1 MLSGRG
7 SHHGGKATLILRG
20 SEAMASLYPFIADG
34 ARSGQR
40 VELKLHKALW
50 KSVGHGDILSLGSFE
65 VDLAGYLSVIVYSG
79 NLRIRLQLNDR
90 DETTSMG
97 PCALQIN
104 SHTDPDAVYRVEKN
118 LLAVDADFDG
128 RRTGIRLSRDR
139 GGKLTRCEL
148 TGYIG
153 LTTYLQTVS

>member
-1 MLSGRG
+1 
-7 SHHGGKATLILRG
+7 
-20 SEAMASLYPFIADG
+20 MASLYPFIADG

-50 KSVGHGDILSLGSFE
+50 KSVGHGDILSLSSFE

-104 SHTDPDAVYRVEKN
+104 SHTDPDAVYRVEKTSWRST
-118 LLAVDADFDG
+118 LILTAAG
-128 RRTGIRLSRDR
+128 R
-139 GGKLTRCEL
+139 
-148 TGYIG
+148 GYGCPAIAAAN
-153 LTTYLQTVS
+153 